1 MTSASVGT
9 MCRKVAERRL
19 VATDPRYEE
28 GAMNR
33 QTHVRVRVTR
43 RPAAPR
49 DTRGEIDRRTP
60 SGRILPY

>member
-1 MTSASVGT
+1 
-9 MCRKVAERRL
+9 
-19 VATDPRYEE
+19 
-28 GAMNR
+28 MNG

>member
-1 MTSASVGT
+1 
-9 MCRKVAERRL
+9 
-19 VATDPRYEE
+19 
-28 GAMNR
+28 MNP
-33 QTHVRVRVTR
+33 QAHVRVRVTR

>member
-1 MTSASVGT
+1 MGT
-9 MCRKVAERRL
+9 MCRKVAKRRL
-19 VATDPRYEE
+19 VATDPTDQE
-28 GAMNR
+28 GAMKG
-33 QTHVRVRVTR
+33 QTYVRVRVTR